1 MTTYT
6 WEDVG
11 DDSKRVLTQSE
22 KETIAAEWNVYE
34 DGRLDRNLAR
44 LRIKRNL
51 RLSETD
57 YLGVS
62 DQTMSD
68 AWTTYRQELRDL
80 PVGLDTV
87 EKVAVVVFPTKPE

>member
-11 DDSKRVLTQSE
+11 DDSKRALTQSE
-22 KETIAAEWNVYE
+22 KETIAAFWNADKPKKLERFLLY
-34 DGRLDRNLAR
+34 
-44 LRIKRNL
+44 LRKKRNHL
-51 RLSETD
+51 LAETD

-68 AWTTYRQELRDL
+68 AWATYRQELRDL

-87 EKVAVVVFPTKPE
+87 EKVAAVVFPTKPV

>member
-11 DDSKRVLTQSE
+11 DTNKKVLTQAE
-22 KETIAAEWNVYE
+22 KETIAARWNVYE
-34 DGRLDRNLAR
+34 DGRVDRDLANLR
-44 LRIKRNL
+44 TKRNTL
-51 RLSETD
+51 LAETD

-68 AWTTYRQELRDL
+68 AWITYRQELRDL

-87 EKVAVVVFPTKPE
+87 EKVAAKEFPTKPA

>member
-11 DDSKRVLTQSE
+11 DDSKRALSQSE
-22 KETIAAEWNVYE
+22 KEIIAAEWNVNE
-34 DGRLDRNLAR
+34 SGRLDRDLAR
-44 LRIKRNL
+44 LRTKRNHL
-51 RLSETD
+51 LAATD

-68 AWTTYRQELRDL
+68 AWVTYRQELRDL
-80 PVGLDTV
+80 TAGLDTV
-87 EKVAVVVFPTKPE
+87 EKVAAVEFPTKPG